1 MTDLLCFLTSL
12 LFFTFYYFI
21 ILNLILYHN
30 LRLPIIFWVFF
41 RRYIFFGIFISPSA
55 VSEKFCGEVFETFDF
70 IRDFITNRVTSSF
83 SSFFFF
89 FFLNCFFL
97 KQFRVH
103 LYQNALFDQNVSGC
117 ICYLQM
123 FLLIFLPKYKTK

>member
-89 FFLNCFFL
+89 FFFELLFFEAVSSAPVPECFVWSKRFW
-97 KQFRVH
+97 
-103 LYQNALFDQNVSGC
+103 LYLLLTNV
-117 ICYLQM
+117 
-123 FLLIFLPKYKTK
+123 FAHIFA